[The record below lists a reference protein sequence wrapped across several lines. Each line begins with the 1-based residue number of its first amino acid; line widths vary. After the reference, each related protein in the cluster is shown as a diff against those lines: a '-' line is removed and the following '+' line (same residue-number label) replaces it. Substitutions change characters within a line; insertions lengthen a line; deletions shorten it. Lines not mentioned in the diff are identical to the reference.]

1 MRLIG
6 EDREL
11 WGFTSANGGQYRTG
25 SSAPCSQ
32 PKVPRGAGHNDTGPR

>member
-25 SSAPCSQ
+25 SSAPS
-32 PKVPRGAGHNDTGPR
+32 PPTTSP